1 MLTAK
6 KGSDVA
12 LTLNASQAAGDI
24 RAEDSAVVDVVLAN
38 GSQLS
43 GGMTNVNSLSL
54 DSTSRYEMTANSDI
68 RALSLAGGTVKFAA
82 AETGENHTLT
92 LGTLSGNGHFMMN
105 IDTSSW
111 QGDLLDITGNAS
123 GKHILH
129 LAATG
134 REAASSDALAL
145 VRTSGGDAEFA
156 LNGGRLDMGAW
167 QHELVRNGNQWELV
181 QSTAST
187 SASTDA
193 LHGLSATVYPRK

>member
-12 LTLNASQAAGDI
+12 LTLNASHAAGDI

-54 DSTSRYEMTANSDI
+54 DGTSRYEMTANSDI
-68 RALSLAGGTVKFAA
+68 NALSLAGGTVKFAA
-82 AETGENHTLT
+82 GEEYGTLT

-105 IDTSSW
+105 VDTASW

-123 GKHILH
+123 GKYILH
-129 LAATG
+129 W
-134 REAASSDALAL
+134 RQ
-145 VRTSGGDAEFA
+145 R
-156 LNGGRLDMGAW
+156 GAK
-167 QHELVRNGNQWELV
+167 R
-181 QSTAST
+181 
-187 SASTDA
+187 
-193 LHGLSATVYPRK
+193 